1 MTSFSG
7 EGFIEITID
16 PTKSRP
22 EDDLFPASIFDTREE
37 TKVEDIQ
44 KFNDTEQSEEEKPI
58 TPEKSV
64 ETTESDDAEGD
75 VRMNEEEQRQLQQGE
90 VIVEQD
96 TKHNFL

>member
-1 MTSFSG
+1 MTSFSD

-16 PTKSRP
+16 PSKSRP
-22 EDDLFPASIFDTREE
+22 EDDLFPASIFDTTEE
-37 TKVEDIQ
+37 TKVEDI
-44 KFNDTEQSEEEKPI
+44 KKLSHTGQSEEEKPI

-96 TKHNFL
+96 TKHNFS